1 MAAFLNRPEM
11 LSYENPLNQAIR
23 DFQGITSPD
32 PAHVLRRLAAKS
44 RREEECTGGFS
55 PAACLQTAALAR
67 KAAMQA
73 ARCAGAKGPS
83 TKGIGPNKACGH
95 KGGIRRQ
102 GSKRG

>member
-11 LSYENPLNQAIR
+11 LSYENPAR

-67 KAAMQA
+67 KAAEFCDNYLRRFSLA
-73 ARCAGAKGPS
+73 ISAR
-83 TKGIGPNKACGH
+83 
-95 KGGIRRQ
+95 
-102 GSKRG
+102 

>member
-44 RREEECTGGFS
+44 RREEECTGGILPCRVS
-55 PAACLQTAALAR
+55 PDGGS
-67 KAAMQA
+67 
-73 ARCAGAKGPS
+73 CAQS
-83 TKGIGPNKACGH
+83 
-95 KGGIRRQ
+95 RRVL
-102 GSKRG
+102 R

>member
-44 RREEECTGGFS
+44 RREEECTG
-55 PAACLQTAALAR
+55 
-67 KAAMQA
+67 
-73 ARCAGAKGPS
+73 
-83 TKGIGPNKACGH
+83 
-95 KGGIRRQ
+95 
-102 GSKRG
+102 

>member
-67 KAAMQA
+67 KAAEFCNNYLRRFSLA
-73 ARCAGAKGPS
+73 ISAR
-83 TKGIGPNKACGH
+83 
-95 KGGIRRQ
+95 
-102 GSKRG
+102 

>member
-32 PAHVLRRLAAKS
+32 PAMFCAALPQKAAVRRNAQGDS
-44 RREEECTGGFS
+44 P

-67 KAAMQA
+67 KAAEFCDNYLRRFSLA
-73 ARCAGAKGPS
+73 ISAR
-83 TKGIGPNKACGH
+83 
-95 KGGIRRQ
+95 
-102 GSKRG
+102 